1 MDVNYHWYR
10 SSYTPLTFLLLPF
23 ASVFRVI
30 VSLRRALYRFGFKK
44 TQHFDVPVIVVGN
57 ITVGGTGKTPFV
69 IWLVNFLRAQGYRPG
84 IVSRGYGGK
93 FTMTCCSVT
102 PDSDTAS
109 VGDEAVLLAKR
120 LGCPMVVGR
129 DRVAAVKS
137 LLLNSDCNIVI
148 SDDGLQHYRLGRTL
162 EIAIVDGHRRFGNQA
177 MLPAGPL
184 REPVSRL
191 RQVDFVIA
199 QQQAKPGEYKMQLVG
214 AIAQRV
220 TAADVTRPLASFSQ
234 TDVHAVA
241 AIGNPAQFFNALR
254 AQDLHLILHAFQDHY
269 LYKQSDFDFGDS
281 LPIIMTEKD
290 AVKCTSFADER
301 FWYLPV
307 IAEVDENFANALLK
321 KLGEIP
327 CASKV

>member
-1 MDVNYHWYR
+1 MDVNHHWYR
-10 SSYTPLTFLLLPF
+10 SSYTALTFLLLPF
-23 ASVFRVI
+23 SFAFRAV
-30 VSLRRALYRFGFKK
+30 VSLRRALYRFGIKK

-93 FTMTCCSVT
+93 LRDTTCRVM
-102 PDSDTAS
+102 PDSDAAS
-109 VGDEAVLLAKR
+109 VGDEAVLLVKR
-120 LGCPMVVGR
+120 ASCPMVVGR
-129 DRVAAVKS
+129 DRVAAVKN
-137 LLLNSDCNIVI
+137 LLANSDCNIVI
-148 SDDGLQHYRLGRTL
+148 SDDGLQHYRLGRKI
-162 EIAIVDGHRRFGNQA
+162 EIAIVDGKRRFGNQA

-191 RQVDFVIA
+191 LQVDFVIA
-199 QQQAKPGEYKMQLVG
+199 QQQAKSGEYKMQLVG
-214 AIAQRV
+214 KTAQRV
-220 TAADVTRPLASFSQ
+220 TAADVTRPLVSFSQ
-234 TDVHAVA
+234 ADVHAVA

-254 AQDLHLILHAFQDHY
+254 TEGLRLIPHAFQDHY
-269 LYKQSDFDFGDS
+269 LYRQSDFDFGDS
-281 LPIIMTEKD
+281 LPIMMTEKD
-290 AVKCTSFADER
+290 AVKCTAFADER

-307 IAEVDENFANALLK
+307 IAEVDENFSNALLK

>member
-1 MDVNYHWYR
+1 M
-10 SSYTPLTFLLLPF
+10 
-23 ASVFRVI
+23 
-30 VSLRRALYRFGFKK
+30 
-44 TQHFDVPVIVVGN
+44 
-57 ITVGGTGKTPFV
+57 
-69 IWLVNFLRAQGYRPG
+69 
-84 IVSRGYGGK
+84 
-93 FTMTCCSVT
+93 
-102 PDSDTAS
+102 
-109 VGDEAVLLAKR
+109 
-120 LGCPMVVGR
+120 
-129 DRVAAVKS
+129 
-137 LLLNSDCNIVI
+137 
-148 SDDGLQHYRLGRTL
+148 
-162 EIAIVDGHRRFGNQA
+162 A